1 MQAKLKINQQPLIIK
16 VGAFINQNSIHC
28 KSIHSKT
35 RNERNSLNFHRKYT
49 EPDFR
54 LITTFTT
61 HGRELISVQL
71 QFQMD
76 HTTAVGYII
85 LCYRWETSR
94 STPFSFPFRSI
105 SIGG

>member
-1 MQAKLKINQQPLIIK
+1 MQAKLRINQQSLIIK
-16 VGAFINQNSIHC
+16 GGALINKKSIQC

-35 RNERNSLNFHRKYT
+35 RYDRNSLNFYRKYT

-54 LITTFTT
+54 SITTFTT
-61 HGRELISVQL
+61 YGRELISVQL

-76 HTTAVGYII
+76 HTTTVGYII